1 MAGEFRSLPLDSGP
15 IDPTRLINENFSFL
29 QQQLQT
35 TDNLYHTIFSETL
48 SNPGILMYELRIIG
62 KGAVDFLSIKRT
74 FTVLKTES
82 TTELLD
88 ISSDYTKRTDATW
101 NVTAFVD
108 NNDIIIQVKGAL
120 VVNWA
125 AQIVKT
131 IHNV

>member
-1 MAGEFRSLPLDSGP
+1 MAGEFRSLPLEGGP
-15 IDPTRLINENFSFL
+15 VDPTRLVNANYAFI
-29 QQQLQT
+29 QRQLQT
-35 TDNLYHTIFSETL
+35 TENQYQTIFSETI

-62 KGAVDFLSIKRT
+62 KSTADILSIKRT
-74 FTVLKTES
+74 FTVLKTVS

-88 ISSDYTKRTDATW
+88 ISSDYTKKTDATW